1 MIAKSSVTEMIT
13 RVIEILEWIN
23 HQMKLNLKLQETLTN
38 FGKVLPPKTKNS
50 IETRQIRRINGC
62 YGEGA

>member
-13 RVIEILEWIN
+13 RVIEILEWIT
-23 HQMKLNLKLQETLTN
+23 HQMKLNMKLQETLTN

-50 IETRQIRRINGC
+50 IETRQIGRINGC